1 MKKLLFQLDTDA
13 IPNSFD
19 TVVAY
24 DGGADHVVR
33 IGSMTPENVGRIV
46 EGTVFTRAPANKK
59 NTALF
64 VTGSN
69 IADGQ
74 ALFDAVRKCFFGNF
88 RVSMML
94 DSNGSNTTAASAVA
108 FIGRHCNPA
117 GKRAVILA
125 GTGPVGQRAAV
136 MLARL
141 GASVLVTS
149 RQLERAAAACRAME
163 QRFGIRLE
171 AAAAADAAATDACL
185 DGAHIV
191 LSTGAAGIQLLAE
204 EQWATHPTLEVVMDA
219 NATPPLGIGGLE
231 MADRGTGRHG
241 KICYGALGFGG
252 LKLELQ
258 RACVG
263 RLFEANT
270 LLLDA
275 PEVFDLASEL
285 VKGR

>member
-1 MKKLLFQLDTDA
+1 MHKLLFQLDTDA

-33 IGSMTPENVGRIV
+33 IGGMTPDNVGRIV

-59 NTALF
+59 FTALF

-74 ALFDAVRKCFFGNF
+74 ALFDAVRQCFFGNF

-94 DSNGSNTTAASAVA
+94 DSNGANTTAASAVA
-108 FIGRHCNPA
+108 YIGRHCDPA

-136 MLARL
+136 MLAKL

-149 RQLERAAAACRAME
+149 RQQARAAAACSAME
-163 QRFGIRLE
+163 QRFGVKLE
-171 AAAAADAAATDACL
+171 AAAAADAAATSACL
-185 DGAHIV
+185 AGAHIV
-191 LSTGAAGIQLLAE
+191 LSTGAAGIELLSE
-204 EQWATHPTLEVVMDA
+204 EQWASHPTLEVVMDA
-219 NATPPLGIGGLE
+219 NATPPLGIGGVE
-231 MADRGTGRHG
+231 MSDRGATKHG
-241 KICYGALGFGG
+241 KTCYGALGFGG
-252 LKLELQ
+252 LKLEVH
-258 RACVG
+258 RACIG

-275 PEVFDLASEL
+275 PEVFDMASEL
-285 VKGR
+285 VKSR